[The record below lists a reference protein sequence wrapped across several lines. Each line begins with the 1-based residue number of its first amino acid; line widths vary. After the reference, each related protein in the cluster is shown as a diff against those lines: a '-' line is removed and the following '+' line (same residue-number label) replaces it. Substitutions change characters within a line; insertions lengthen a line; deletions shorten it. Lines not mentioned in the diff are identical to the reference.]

1 MSHIQYLDELVK
13 EYLLFRGF
21 CNTLKAF
28 DGELKTD
35 KDKGFRADKIVD
47 QIVLYVN
54 FYDLTSLR
62 ELWAHLDQRMF
73 SKLES
78 HFAPAIRKLE
88 TSVLKYYVVNTIS
101 NNKNDKLL
109 DFFNKMASELQG
121 QSEWKDWFALP
132 YIRNPE
138 ESHIFAVF
146 FTRHWQDTL
155 LASLHNF
162 LAIIFQSIP
171 LPTLASF
178 EDEAVRMRRL
188 TEEVET
194 LKSKLS
200 AVGFQD
206 LEGKSSAIESSRTE
220 LMDDFYIIGKRETV
234 TAVPTIENQSL
245 SLKSIMRNISGGI
258 PTSPILGR
266 KQQQTSTSSRRVV
279 SSSSM
284 DEKRS
289 SSKTRISTQRSI
301 GADVSSNQKV
311 DSKSSPKPKEDLEAA
326 VPPKIPEGCPFLLL
340 SQEWQEFH
348 NSAITQCK
356 FNNSGSLVASGDA
369 DGVVKVWLT
378 SPAPKVIATFQCK
391 ANVVAID
398 WLGKHERFFILG
410 TKAGSIYLCDSA
422 EKKIVWELGN
432 QPGSPLK
439 DSRVLYVCCSP
450 SEPQIV
456 CSLAFSSSTSS
467 GDYTSQGKLFLLDVK
482 TRKLERSLSLIG
494 DSSRS
499 VLVGC
504 CTYNHN
510 GQLLVAG
517 ATDGV
522 VRIFD
527 IRKGE
532 CVDSWLAHDG
542 SVLSLQLSY
551 DFTSCFTLGQDGK
564 FCQRN
569 LNQSGHRVWETMLP
583 EPLASGI
590 HGQLFTFEQ
599 SGRYVLMCGRTED
612 CINQITPQ
620 GLSLVLSLGMN
631 KGGGG
636 QGAFST
642 AVDWC
647 SANDCSTCIVGMSDG
662 KIKISTLLQQ

>member
-1 MSHIQYLDELVK
+1 MKALDNE
-13 EYLLFRGF
+13 
-21 CNTLKAF
+21 LKA
-28 DGELKTD
+28 D
-35 KDKGFRADKIVD
+35 KDKGFRADRIVD
-47 QIVLYVN
+47 QIVIFIN
-54 FYDLTSLR
+54 SYDLIALR
-62 ELWAHLDQRMF
+62 DFWTNLDQKMF
-73 SKLES
+73 SKLDA
-78 HFAPAIRKLE
+78 HFTPAIRKLE
-88 TSVLKYYVVNTIS
+88 SSVLKFYVINTVS
-101 NNKNDKLL
+101 NNKTDKMLE
-109 DFFNKMASELQG
+109 FFSKMSSELQG
-121 QSEWKDWFALP
+121 QPEWKEWFALP
-132 YIRNPE
+132 YVRNPE
-138 ESHIFAVF
+138 ESHIFAVY

-155 LASLHNF
+155 LASLHNL
-162 LAIIFQSIP
+162 LALTFQSIP
-171 LPTLASF
+171 PPTLASF
-178 EDEAVRMRRL
+178 EDEAVKMRRL
-188 TEEVET
+188 IEEVET
-194 LKSKLS
+194 LKAKLAS
-200 AVGFQD
+200 LGVQD
-206 LEGKSSAIESSRTE
+206 NAEGRSNVVEQSRTE

-234 TAVPTIENQSL
+234 SATTSVENQSL
-245 SLKSIMRNISGGI
+245 SLKNIMRNISGGI

-266 KQQQTSTSSRRVV
+266 KQQLQTSSSRRFVT
-279 SSSSM
+279 SSSV

-289 SSKTRISTQRSI
+289 SSKTRVSSQRSI
-301 GADVSSNQKV
+301 GADTSPIQKLEN
-311 DSKSSPKPKEDLEAA
+311 KASPKFKDSEQPTD
-326 VPPKIPEGCPFLLL
+326 VGDTKIPETDGPYLLL
-340 SQEWQEFH
+340 SQEVQEIH

-356 FNNSGSLVASGDA
+356 FNNSGSLVASGDV
-369 DGVVKVWLT
+369 DGVVKVWST
-378 SPAPKVIATFQCK
+378 SPAPKVLATFQCK
-391 ANVVAID
+391 SNVVAID

-410 TKAGSIYLCDSA
+410 TKAGSVYLCDSA
-422 EKKIVWELGN
+422 EKKVVWELGN

-456 CSLAFSSSTSS
+456 CSVAFPVPNG
-467 GDYTSQGKLFLLDVK
+467 GDPQGKLFLLDVK
-482 TRKLERSLSLIG
+482 SRKLERSLSLIG
-494 DSSRS
+494 DSSHS

-532 CVDSWLAHDG
+532 CFDSWLAHEG
-542 SVLSLQLSY
+542 SVLSLQLSA

-569 LNQSGHRVWETMLP
+569 LNQSGHRVWETTLP

-590 HGQLFTFEQ
+590 HGQLFTFDQ
-599 SGRYVLMCGRTED
+599 TGHFVLICGRTED
-612 CINQITPQ
+612 SINQVNPQ
-620 GLSLVLSLGMN
+620 GLSPVLSLGMN

-647 SANDCSTCIVGMSDG
+647 SANDCSTCLVGMSDG